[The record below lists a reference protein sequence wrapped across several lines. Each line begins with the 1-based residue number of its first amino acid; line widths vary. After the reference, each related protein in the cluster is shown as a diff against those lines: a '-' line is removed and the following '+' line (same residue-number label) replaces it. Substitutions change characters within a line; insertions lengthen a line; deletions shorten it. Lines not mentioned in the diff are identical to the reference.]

1 MYPFGILGNRLAAG
15 CAYSPGRKKQR
26 GTGNDCYRNFHRHDS
41 GTSAGTCHRT
51 VHELA
56 DDIRL
61 YRIVRTPHSAAV
73 DGCIS
78 KDSEHAS
85 HDLAQ
90 TAVSVPE
97 QGIGSYLPVHVAD
110 RHRSLHGL
118 QLHRAFSGTDGRIED
133 LITGVLVV
141 IGLSGIAESVLFSRG
156 ISRSPRQFF
165 YFTSGGMTVSL
176 LLLRPSTSF
185 AATVILF
192 CFFWGIAYM
201 VFNLMLQFEII
212 RFAPQATTIA
222 MAIYSGI
229 LNLGIGCG
237 TMVGGV
243 VCSSLSIAYIGYAG
257 GIIGILAWRY
267 CSIKML
273 QIL

>member
-1 MYPFGILGNRLAAG
+1 
-15 CAYSPGRKKQR
+15 
-26 GTGNDCYRNFHRHDS
+26 
-41 GTSAGTCHRT
+41 
-51 VHELA
+51 
-56 DDIRL
+56 
-61 YRIVRTPHSAAV
+61 
-73 DGCIS
+73 
-78 KDSEHAS
+78 
-85 HDLAQ
+85 
-90 TAVSVPE
+90 
-97 QGIGSYLPVHVAD
+97 
-110 RHRSLHGL
+110 
-118 QLHRAFSGTDGRIED
+118 
-133 LITGVLVV
+133 
-141 IGLSGIAESVLFSRG
+141 
-156 ISRSPRQFF
+156 
-165 YFTSGGMTVSL
+165 MTVSL

-257 GIIGILAWRY
+257 GIIGILAWRRDSGASWGGY
-267 CSIKML
+267 GL
-273 QIL
+273 AARLPLNRPVFV